1 MKGNNELRINHA
13 TMIEAVQLWVDS
25 KFKEPLRVENVE
37 QLSSTNYCREF
48 SVKITDTPKDA
59 QPTAEVK

>member
-13 TMIEAVQLWVDS
+13 TMIEVVQLWVDS

-48 SVKITDTPKDA
+48 SVKITDTPKDDP
-59 QPTAEVK
+59 PTAEVK

>member
-25 KFKEPLRVENVE
+25 QFLKDWARVESVE
-37 QLSSTNYCREF
+37 QIPTGTYCPEF
-48 SVKITDTPKDA
+48 SIKLTDPPA
-59 QPTAEVK
+59 EEVK